1 MSYRV
6 PVDTLSAVAETWQ
19 DRRLYLIGGAAL
31 AIHGVT
37 RRDTDDLDLAVEVSV
52 TALKGRMASPGW
64 QPVPANEQRWAY
76 SQGGIVDLLPF
87 GEPHR
92 TSGVVRWPTS
102 GQEMNIRGYHL
113 LPETSQPNA
122 VLPANVLLAGR
133 STLMIL
139 KLIAWNDRPLARTK
153 DLGDIGCLLARF
165 LEPDDARRWTGPVLD
180 RDLGYDDA
188 SALALGIELGP
199 RFQRAEADGLIRI
212 VERIRGGERGQSWLS
227 YVSRTLPKPMTDDE
241 DAADHLLAL
250 FLDGLSAGA
259 PQP

>member
-1 MSYRV
+1 M
-6 PVDTLSAVAETWQ
+6 
-19 DRRLYLIGGAAL
+19 
-31 AIHGVT
+31 
-37 RRDTDDLDLAVEVSV
+37 
-52 TALKGRMASPGW
+52 
-64 QPVPANEQRWAY
+64 
-76 SQGGIVDLLPF
+76 
-87 GEPHR
+87 
-92 TSGVVRWPTS
+92 
-102 GQEMNIRGYHL
+102 
-113 LPETSQPNA
+113 
-122 VLPANVLLAGR
+122 
-133 STLMIL
+133 
-139 KLIAWNDRPLARTK
+139 
-153 DLGDIGCLLARF
+153 
-165 LEPDDARRWTGPVLD
+165 LD